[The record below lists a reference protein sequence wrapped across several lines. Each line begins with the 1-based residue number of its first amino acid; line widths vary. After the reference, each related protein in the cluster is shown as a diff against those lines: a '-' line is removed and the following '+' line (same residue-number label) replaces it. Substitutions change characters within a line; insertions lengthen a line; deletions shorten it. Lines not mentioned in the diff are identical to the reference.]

1 MNEHYFAREDF
12 TTKNSKCISVRK
24 GEVGQLLEVQASG
37 WWKMSVEGVVG
48 WTPGDFW
55 ELLQAEVMLS
65 VFPKQES
72 LCTITA
78 TSLIKVLS

>member
-37 WWKMSVEGVVG
+37 WWKMNVEGVVG

-65 VFPKQES
+65 VFPKQKL
-72 LCTITA
+72 LC
-78 TSLIKVLS
+78 LLLLRRLR

>member
-1 MNEHYFAREDF
+1 M
-12 TTKNSKCISVRK
+12 RK

-55 ELLQAEVMLS
+55 ELLQAEVMLFSDVS
-65 VFPKQES
+65 VRY
-72 LCTITA
+72 LRYCT
-78 TSLIKVLS
+78 VME

>member
-1 MNEHYFAREDF
+1 M
-12 TTKNSKCISVRK
+12 RK

-55 ELLQAEVMLS
+55 ELLRAEVMILI
-65 VFPKQES
+65 FPS
-72 LCTITA
+72 DISGIA
-78 TSLIKVLS
+78 R

>member
-1 MNEHYFAREDF
+1 
-12 TTKNSKCISVRK
+12 VRK

-55 ELLQAEVMLS
+55 ELLQAEPEVMIS
-65 VFPKQES
+65 VFQKKKSFGVPLLR
-72 LCTITA
+72 LC
-78 TSLIKVLS
+78 